1 MAIIIFENALPVKE
15 IMEEAKALI
24 RAKTAQDF
32 SQAIGV
38 VPSRAGRLLRG
49 ELPHMRVLSMGEK
62 LQRAS
67 IDYALVFNCGA
78 AWTNTFH
85 IPAILGKAIEISGK
99 PAEAFAL
106 AADFTPRRMKDILI
120 ANEPDTD
127 MNTDHLERLL
137 FKNGVSFS
145 FQLQRAI

>member
-49 ELPHMRVLSMGEK
+49 NSLICVSLVWVRSYREPLSIM
-62 LQRAS
+62 
-67 IDYALVFNCGA
+67 
-78 AWTNTFH
+78 
-85 IPAILGKAIEISGK
+85 P
-99 PAEAFAL
+99 
-106 AADFTPRRMKDILI
+106 
-120 ANEPDTD
+120 
-127 MNTDHLERLL
+127 
-137 FKNGVSFS
+137 
-145 FQLQRAI
+145 